1 MRALKRHVADF
12 LRQGDGPT
20 AVEYAVLVALLLVVC
35 LVALLTLGQDSG
47 GTLTS
52 VGNTIENSTGS

>member
-1 MRALKRHVADF
+1 MRFLKRHAADF

-20 AVEYAVLVALLLVVC
+20 AVEYAVLVALLIVVC

-47 GTLTS
+47 GTLAS